1 MLELFGNFRLCSI
14 YKDTKSDPRLRLR
27 AVERIDEDHANPR
40 RLWHEMGEPEYLS
53 HIQVEQLEASSFL
66 VKEPLNWKFENQTIQ
81 LDVDLPSYAVAAIT
95 LEF

>member
-1 MLELFGNFRLCSI
+1 MDRRG
-14 YKDTKSDPRLRLR
+14 Y
-27 AVERIDEDHANPR
+27 VERIDEDHANPR
-40 RLWHEMGEPEYLS
+40 RLWHEMGEPEFLS

-95 LEF
+95 LEFGAESAQTDNLT